1 MEKVKELYYRAYSTA
16 MERGAA
22 EQVAYVVV
30 QYARYL
36 AFKCADPNRAV
47 DVINQA
53 IAKCSSG
60 GSSRGTKTLYLSYV
74 NFLKHLEGVIPDT
87 YTKIVAI
94 FEKGIDLTAGG
105 LSEDDRQEVA
115 RFFLEYLQEYCQSV
129 SFLRATEATLK
140 ARGLI
145 NNSKPKATAPEFS
158 VSQLG
163 NEIQKD
169 QGAYGGSRDTE
180 DGKITGKR
188 QYQVATNGDNY
199 TEGDE
204 VEKRVRQ

>member
-1 MEKVKELYYRAYSTA
+1 M
-16 MERGAA
+16 
-22 EQVAYVVV
+22 
-30 QYARYL
+30 
-36 AFKCADPNRAV
+36 
-47 DVINQA
+47 NQA

-60 GSSRGTKTLYLSYV
+60 GSSRGTKTLYLSFV
-74 NFLKHLEGVIPDT
+74 NFLKHFEGVIPDT
-87 YTKIVAI
+87 YTKIVAV
-94 FEKGIDLTAGG
+94 FEKGIDLAAGG
-105 LSEDDRQEVA
+105 LTEDDRHEVA

-145 NNSKPKATAPEFS
+145 NNSKPKTATTPEFS

-163 NEIQKD
+163 NELQKD
-169 QGAYGGSRDTE
+169 QGGGGYVGGSGVTE
-180 DGKITGKR
+180 EGKVIIGKR
-188 QYQVATNGDNY
+188 QHQEGTKGDKYNT

>member
-1 MEKVKELYYRAYSTA
+1 M
-16 MERGAA
+16 
-22 EQVAYVVV
+22 
-30 QYARYL
+30 
-36 AFKCADPNRAV
+36 
-47 DVINQA
+47 
-53 IAKCSSG
+53 
-60 GSSRGTKTLYLSYV
+60 

-188 QYQVATNGDNY
+188 QYQDATNGDNY

>member
-16 MERGAA
+16 MDRAAA

-53 IAKCSSG
+53 IAKCSIG

-87 YTKIVAI
+87 YSKIVAV
-94 FEKGIDLTAGG
+94 FEKGIDLSPGG
-105 LSEDDRQEVA
+105 LAEDDRQEVA

-145 NNSKPKATAPEFS
+145 NNSKPKSSITPEFS
-158 VSQLG
+158 VS
-163 NEIQKD
+163 
-169 QGAYGGSRDTE
+169 
-180 DGKITGKR
+180 
-188 QYQVATNGDNY
+188 
-199 TEGDE
+199 
-204 VEKRVRQ
+204 